1 MAEYEPTGGEEPIA
15 GTAQVNGDSSGAGEH
30 DDQTQDA
37 AAINRA
43 AEWCDKIRN
52 AKAFW
57 DKDFRRMAENAQM
70 ATYGADEA
78 WVAAGKYIV
87 PLTTRQINQ
96 KVAQLYARNPKAVAK
111 MRPRL
116 WFTAWDENPQTLEMA
131 MRSYTQAMTAQA
143 QFQAQMAAGGMGHNG
158 GPPLDPMAD
167 PMAAP
172 PMPPPGPDPN
182 VLAIIEE
189 VAQAQAHMLM
199 LKRVGK
205 TLEYLFN
212 YFTSE
217 QEPNFK
223 QSMKQLVRNVCTNS
237 VGYIEI
243 DYERIMQ
250 PPAPELTAKLED
262 AKAQMAEI
270 QRLME
275 EADEGEIGPESPD
288 ADKLRTMIADMQA
301 QTEVIL
307 REGPVFDFPDSDEV
321 IPDPATRYVK
331 GFVGA
336 QWVAREFLMYPDEVK
351 RSFGCDMESGN
362 YTPYASGKSAG
373 ASLSSAPS
381 KCCLWRVYDK
391 VAGQIFVVADG
402 YKGYVKPPAA
412 PEAPIEGFWKIF
424 ALTFNDISNKK
435 RIFPPSDAEMM
446 KSPQADINRDREALR
461 EHRYASRPRTVA
473 AGFSEDDLKLA
484 QDAPAHSTTMI
495 KSLGVGEKV
504 TDKVMAW
511 PVSPLDPALY
521 DDSPHMQDVL
531 RSTGTQEANMGPTS
545 DGTATEASI
554 AENSRSAGMSSE
566 VDDLDE
572 FLTIIARKTGQLM
585 LQMMRPDTVKRICGP
600 GAVWPEMTRTEIM
613 EELGLEIRAGSSGR
627 PNRAAELANMERAFP
642 FLQILPNINPTPLAT
657 KYADLLDIDPEEMI
671 LEGLPSLSMMN
682 SQLSAGA
689 AGPPGAPAPGTTDDP
704 KGQGAE
710 GANNAPRPV
719 RTEGPNNAPQQSTD
733 PLGPPVAQNM
743 GRVIN

>member
-1 MAEYEPTGGEEPIA
+1 MAEYEPTGGEEPVA
-15 GTAQVNGDSSGAGEH
+15 GAAKVNNDDAGA
-30 DDQTQDA
+30 DQHNMQDA

-43 AEWCDKIRN
+43 AEWCDKVRN

-57 DKDFRRMAENAQM
+57 EKDFRRMADNAQM
-70 ATYGADEA
+70 ATYGAEET
-78 WVAAGKYIV
+78 WVAGGKYIV

-96 KVAQLYARNPKAVAK
+96 KVAHLYARNPKAVAK
-111 MRPRL
+111 LRPRL
-116 WFTAWDENPQTLEMA
+116 WFSAWDENPQTLEMA
-131 MRSYTQAMTAQA
+131 MQSYTQAMTARAAFEA
-143 QFQAQMAAGGMGHNG
+143 QRATAGMGHNG
-158 GPPLDPMAD
+158 GPPMGGDPTVDPMA
-167 PMAAP
+167 MQA
-172 PMPPPGPDPN
+172 PPGPDPN

-199 LKRVGK
+199 LKRIGK

-212 YFTSE
+212 YFTGE

-223 QSMKQLVRNVCTNS
+223 QSLKQLVRNVCTNS

-243 DYERIMQ
+243 DYGRTMQ
-250 PPAPELTAKLED
+250 PPAPEITAKLED

-275 EADEGEIGPESPD
+275 KAGEDGDMHPDSPD
-288 ADKLRTMIADMQA
+288 VDKLRTMIADMQA

-321 IPDPATRYVK
+321 IPDPATRYLK

-351 RSFGCDMESGN
+351 RSFDCEMKAGN
-362 YTPYASGKSAG
+362 YTAYASGKAST
-373 ASLSSAPS
+373 ASLSGAPE
-381 KCCLWRVYDK
+381 KCCLWRIYDK
-391 VAGQIFVVADG
+391 VAGQVFVVADG

-412 PEAPIEGFWKIF
+412 PEAPIEGFWRIF

-446 KSPQADINRDREALR
+446 KSPQTDINRDREALR
-461 EHRYASRPRTVA
+461 DHRYASRPRTVA

-484 QDAPAHSTTMI
+484 QEAPAHSTTMI
-495 KSLGVGEKV
+495 KSLGIGEKV
-504 TDKVMAW
+504 GDKVMAW
-511 PVSPLDPALY
+511 PVSQLDPALY
-521 DDSPHMQDVL
+521 DDTPHMQDIL
-531 RSTGTQEANMGPTS
+531 RSTGTQEANIGPTS

-585 LQMMRPDTVKRICGP
+585 LQMMKPETVKRICGP

-613 EELGLEIRAGSSGR
+613 EEIGLEVRAGSSGR

-671 LEGLPSLSMMN
+671 LEGLPSLSMLN
-682 SQLSAGA
+682 SQMRAGVAGA
-689 AGPPGAPAPGTTDDP
+689 GGPAPGTTDDP
-704 KGQGAE
+704 NGQGAE
-710 GANNAPRPV
+710 GADNAPRPV
-719 RTEGPNNAPQQSTD
+719 RTEGPNNAPQQVTD
-733 PLGPPVAQNM
+733 PTGPAVAQNM